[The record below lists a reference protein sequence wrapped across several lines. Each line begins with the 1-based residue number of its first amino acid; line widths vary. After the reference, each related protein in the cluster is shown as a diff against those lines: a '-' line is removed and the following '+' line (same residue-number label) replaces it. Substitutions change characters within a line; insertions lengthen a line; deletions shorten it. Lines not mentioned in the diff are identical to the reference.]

1 MTDDTSLGIGDLAAL
16 TGVSVRTIRFYCD
29 EGVLEPGRSA
39 GGHRRFDRSAVDRL
53 GLVRRLRALGL
64 GLPAIAGV
72 LAGDRSLEEAVA
84 AARRAADAELAAL
97 AWRRASLRA
106 VEDADPAQRAARLDL
121 LAAVQDGPAARDV
134 LLEFWRRR
142 ILVPLP
148 DAAVRAFLEASVP
161 EPPAD
166 PAPEQVVAYAG
177 MVAVASDRP
186 LLRGLR
192 ALGRVNA
199 ERVRDEPTLIAGLGE
214 AVALAAPLVAAG
226 RAPGPGPAL
235 DLFVAAH
242 AAGRRARDTP
252 GFRRALLPAV
262 AMEQDPR
269 LRRYWALFGEVAGVP
284 ATAGTVN
291 AWLVD
296 ALERDVARGVRN
308 TVPARAVPVE

>member
-1 MTDDTSLGIGDLAAL
+1 MTDDTFLGDASLGIGDLAAL

-53 GLVRRLRALGL
+53 RLVRRLRALGL
-64 GLPAIAGV
+64 GLPAIAAV
-72 LAGDRSLEEAVA
+72 LTGERSLAEAVA
-84 AARRAADAELAAL
+84 AERRAADAELAAL

-106 VEDADPAQRAARLDL
+106 VEDAGPADRAARLDL

-142 ILVPLP
+142 VLVPLP
-148 DAAVRAFLEASVP
+148 AGAMRAFLEMSVP

-177 MVAVASDRP
+177 MVAVAADRP
-186 LLRGLR
+186 LLCELR

-199 ERVRDEPTLIAGLGE
+199 DRVRDEPALIAGLGD
-214 AVALAAPLVAAG
+214 AGSLAAPLVIAG
-226 RAPGPGPAL
+226 REPEPGPAL
-235 DLFVAAH
+235 DRFVAAH
-242 AAGRRARDTP
+242 AEGRGERDTP
-252 GFRRALLPAV
+252 RFRRALLPAV

-269 LRRYWALFGEVAGVP
+269 LRRYWTLFGQVTGEP
-284 ATAGTVN
+284 APAGTLN
-291 AWLVD
+291 TWLVD
-296 ALERDVARGVRN
+296 ALERDVRSA
-308 TVPARAVPVE
+308 A

>member
-1 MTDDTSLGIGDLAAL
+1 MIDDTSLGIGDLAAL

-53 GLVRRLRALGL
+53 RLVRRLRALGL
-64 GLPAIAGV
+64 GLPAIAAV
-72 LAGDRSLEEAVA
+72 LAGDRSLAEAVA
-84 AARRAADAELAAL
+84 AERRAADAELASL

-106 VEDADPAQRAARLDL
+106 VEEAGPADRAARLGL

-148 DAAVRAFLEASVP
+148 DEAVRTFLEASVP

-177 MVAVASDRP
+177 MVAVAGDRP
-186 LLRGLR
+186 LLRELR

-199 ERVRDEPTLIAGLGE
+199 ERVRDEPALIAGLGE
-214 AVALAAPLVAAG
+214 AVAAAAPLVTAG
-226 RAPGPGPAL
+226 AEPGPGAAL
-235 DLFVAAH
+235 DRFVAAH
-242 AAGRRARDTP
+242 AAGRGERDAP
-252 GFRRALLPAV
+252 RFRRALLPAV

-269 LRRYWALFGEVAGVP
+269 LRRYWTLFGEVTGAP

-291 AWLVD
+291 TWLVD
-296 ALERDVARGVRN
+296 ALERDVGASPDASGI
-308 TVPARAVPVE
+308 